1 MAIVETTRLD
11 GIAEVKMNRPDSF
24 NALSVE
30 MLQAL
35 IETFE
40 QLTNDD
46 SVRCIVLKG
55 AGPAF
60 MAGGDLKMFGENL
73 DLSPTD
79 RAEKFV
85 KNLKALE
92 PLVKAISSTRQPVIA
107 AIQGAAAGY
116 GVSLAAACDLIYASS
131 DAYFMMA
138 YVHIGASPDGGS
150 TWLLPRTLPSR

>member
-116 GVSLAAACDLIYASS
+116 GVSLAAACDL
-131 DAYFMMA
+131 
-138 YVHIGASPDGGS
+138 
-150 TWLLPRTLPSR
+150 TLPRRSYLVTLGIVGNRIVLSCSFDLFDLGLSS